1 MQSGALAN
9 NYKQPRGPGQG
20 RTGNLESED
29 LEIKITLLAQ
39 KFASKYPIRTS
50 DMDLINADKH
60 EKELN
65 VKSGKGPST
74 RSALEWVPKRLSSRQ
89 HHLPVHLNVSDVSCT
104 ATLSQLYTNSKKELL
119 VVPPHPPVSMPFSTV
134 NI

>member
-1 MQSGALAN
+1 MQSSALGN

-39 KFASKYPIRTS
+39 KFASKYPIRDS
-50 DMDLINADKH
+50 VMDLINADKH

-65 VKSGKGPST
+65 VKPGKGTST

-89 HHLPVHLNVSDVSCT
+89 HHLPVHLNVSNVSCT
-104 ATLSQLYTNSKKELL
+104 ATLSQLYTNSKRSFLS
-119 VVPPHPPVSMPFSTV
+119 PPPSSC
-134 NI
+134 